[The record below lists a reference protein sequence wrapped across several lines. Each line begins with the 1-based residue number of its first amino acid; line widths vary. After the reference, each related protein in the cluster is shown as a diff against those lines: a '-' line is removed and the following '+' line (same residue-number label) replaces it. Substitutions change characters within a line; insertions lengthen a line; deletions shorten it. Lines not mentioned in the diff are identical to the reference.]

1 MESDWEL
8 RESFLVFEGVFGSR
22 FVSHRSPQ
30 HFDDE
35 VDGQQLRGDIKRDT
49 EFPCPVKP
57 GLQGV
62 PVQVEGFRSEAD

>member
-1 MESDWEL
+1 M
-8 RESFLVFEGVFGSR
+8 
-22 FVSHRSPQ
+22 PQ

-35 VDGQQLRGDIKRDT
+35 VDGQHLRGDIKRDT